1 MPGFNVHSTRNV
13 QDHYPSTNEYYYS
26 YTWEITD
33 LFQGTDIVTISRTKE
48 PSLLNWR
55 VGLKDCTL
63 PTLTINKETVEG
75 AQLEYKFAKSV
86 SWEDVTV
93 TWYDTERLF
102 EQVIYWRGLVW
113 DSTSDQGLKAASEY
127 KKLSVIKAY
136 PGSWAVDSKAL
147 PQVYTLHNS
156 WPSSI
161 KYGDLTYTSSEV
173 KLVSVTI
180 TYDWAVESEERP
192 SN

>member
-1 MPGFNVHSTRNV
+1 MPGFNVNGSRLDNN
-13 QDHYPSTNEYYYS
+13 DHYPSTKEYYYS
-26 YTWEITD
+26 YTWNIAS
-33 LFQGTDIVTISRTKE
+33 LFEDNNIAEWSI
-48 PSLLNWR
+48 
-55 VGLKDCTL
+55 GLKDCTL
-63 PTLTINKETVEG
+63 PTITINKETVEG

-93 TWYDTERLF
+93 TWYDTEKLYENVLR
-102 EQVIYWRGLVW
+102 WRKLVW
-113 DSTSDQGLKAASEY
+113 NADTDQGLNAASEY
-127 KKLSVIKAY
+127 KKKSQIHSY
-136 PGSWAVDSKAL
+136 PGPWADPGAVVT
-147 PQVYTLHNS
+147 QIYTLHNS

-180 TYDWAVESEERP
+180 TYDWAVESSRAP